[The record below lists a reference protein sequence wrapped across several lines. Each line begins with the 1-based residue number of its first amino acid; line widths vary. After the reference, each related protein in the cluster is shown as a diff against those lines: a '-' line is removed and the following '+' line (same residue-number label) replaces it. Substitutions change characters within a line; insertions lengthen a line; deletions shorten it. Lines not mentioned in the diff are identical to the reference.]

1 MGCTSLS
8 VSRSYDFNF
17 TLRTETLLGNRKTD
31 AEHLIQSLQP
41 ILASNRTNE
50 AISIELAELLGFDEI
65 ELIMGILDS
74 RASVIQQVRNDL
86 MEVRNVFTWTSS
98 WIEVLLASKRI
109 WWRSLVFLRVWFCA
123 SIFENAPHIPKP
135 RTVMHFPKT
144 MFVGEC
150 NNSLKQTRHGLC
162 SRAWQCVIYAF
173 FSSRLFLK

>member
-31 AEHLIQSLQP
+31 EEHLIQSLEP

-86 MEVRNVFTWTSS
+86 MEVRNVFT
-98 WIEVLLASKRI
+98 
-109 WWRSLVFLRVWFCA
+109 
-123 SIFENAPHIPKP
+123 
-135 RTVMHFPKT
+135 
-144 MFVGEC
+144 
-150 NNSLKQTRHGLC
+150 
-162 SRAWQCVIYAF
+162 
-173 FSSRLFLK
+173 